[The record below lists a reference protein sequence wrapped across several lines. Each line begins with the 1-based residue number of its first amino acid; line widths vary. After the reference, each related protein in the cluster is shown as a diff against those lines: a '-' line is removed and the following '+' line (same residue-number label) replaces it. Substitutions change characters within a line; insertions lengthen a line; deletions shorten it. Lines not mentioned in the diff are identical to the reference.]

1 MQGLFAGLICGLGVQ
16 TLILVYI
23 TMHTDWN
30 KQVFKILVHNCI
42 LEILHAVEVKAHW
55 TEGHGVLVRVV
66 VLLGVLPISYSPAMC

>member
-55 TEGHGVLVRVV
+55 QKDME
-66 VLLGVLPISYSPAMC
+66 C